1 MLFYVVLSTLH
12 KEILFQNEFDYG
24 LFLFNRRHY
33 KAKRFYVFGAL
44 TINKQ
49 LKFKAILIKTKI
61 HSSKKIHNL
70 ILIFTELLVFMPY
83 F

>member
-49 LKFKAILIKTKI
+49 LKFKAILIKTK
-61 HSSKKIHNL
+61 KFHNQ
-70 ILIFTELLVFMPY
+70 ILIFTDLFVFTPY